1 MAARP
6 VTTVLSGPVGTSIRG
21 FPSVVRGIGA
31 SIPEHLEMEES
42 MAPIEDHGFTIV
54 DFLPDRI
61 SLRQYK
67 WDVDRQPLEA
77 IDSLEPFY
85 STELNA

>member
-1 MAARP
+1 
-6 VTTVLSGPVGTSIRG
+6 
-21 FPSVVRGIGA
+21 
-31 SIPEHLEMEES
+31 MEES
-42 MAPIEDHGFTIV
+42 VAPIEDHGFTIV
-54 DFLPDRI
+54 DFLADRI

-77 IDSLEPFY
+77 IDTLEPFY